1 MTHKIFKVL
10 DLHYIHIDDKHR
22 LCQLADY
29 LCEFAGVE
37 VLEVRY
43 KPQAEQ
49 GVIIVRCERD
59 NAEEYLNRLVEQYK
73 KYIL

>member
-1 MTHKIFKVL
+1 MNHQIFKVL
-10 DLHYIHIDDKHR
+10 DLHYIHLDDKHR
-22 LCQLADY
+22 LCPLADY
-29 LCEFAGVE
+29 LCDFHNID

-43 KPQAEQ
+43 YKQVDQ

-73 KYIL
+73 ERML

>member
-1 MTHKIFKVL
+1 MNHQIFKVL

-22 LCQLADY
+22 LCPLADY

-43 KPQAEQ
+43 NPQAEQ
-49 GVIIVRCERD
+49 GVIIVRCCRED
-59 NAEEYLNRLVEQYK
+59 AEAHLNRLVEQYK
-73 KYIL
+73 TYIL

>member
-1 MTHKIFKVL
+1 MNHQIFKVL

-22 LCQLADY
+22 LCPLADY

-43 KPQAEQ
+43 NPQAEQ
-49 GVIIVRCERD
+49 GVIIVRCCRED
-59 NAEEYLNRLVEQYK
+59 AEAHLNRLVEKYK
-73 KYIL
+73 TYMF

>member
-22 LCQLADY
+22 LCPLADY

-43 KPQAEQ
+43 NPQDEQ

-59 NAEEYLNRLVEQYK
+59 NAEEYLNNLVEKYK
-73 KYIL
+73 TYMF

>member
-1 MTHKIFKVL
+1 MKHQIFKVL

-22 LCQLADY
+22 LCPLADY

-43 KPQAEQ
+43 NPQAEQ
-49 GVIIVRCERD
+49 GVIIVRCD
-59 NAEEYLNRLVEQYK
+59 NEDGEKYLNHILEQYK